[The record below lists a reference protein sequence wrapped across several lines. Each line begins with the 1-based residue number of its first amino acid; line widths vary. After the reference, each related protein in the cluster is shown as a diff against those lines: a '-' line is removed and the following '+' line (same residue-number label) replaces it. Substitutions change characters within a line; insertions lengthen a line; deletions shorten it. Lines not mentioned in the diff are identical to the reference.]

1 MERELVAI
9 FFNQKLKEILTK
21 YSTTILKASKNWL
34 ISKI

>member
-9 FFNQKLKEILTK
+9 ILHQKLKEILTR
-21 YSTTILKASKNWL
+21 YSRTILEASKDWL